1 MARKKKRIVT
11 QPGYVKYLRTSDE
24 DAQAPER
31 SQNGQRRDIERLH
44 RVFLDLPDLGE
55 YVDNYTGTSSDRKQ
69 YQQMLTDARAGKF
82 SHVFASVPDRFGR
95 DDVEALRAIDE
106 LTELGIVVR
115 FAGHPDLDP
124 GDMDDRLYL
133 NILFG
138 MAKRE
143 AAVIAKRS
151 TNGMLSK
158 LLNGGWPWLAP
169 DGYVNRESKV
179 SEISHKTD
187 NDRNAHG
194 KYKRWVE
201 IDPKQA
207 EAWRYAWQLLLTD
220 QHSLED
226 ICEKLYERGY
236 RLRNGKPFVKVTK
249 TGKRTPYLQQ
259 LSRAFHN
266 WLYAGWVVVENDWAN
281 IPPKTVKAE
290 WEAMVSTEEFEQGLA
305 ILARRNHKPN
315 PKKRHFYLLQ
325 GLIYLK
331 QDNGTLIKLTCG
343 TPNAN
348 RARGGVSYYCI
359 QSSNQ
364 NFLCWKIDEQIQHH
378 LQAVQVDPELI
389 PTIRKIYQTDVT
401 HYTSD
406 RSREIKSLQQAMKR
420 IEEKELN
427 LWRAFTEHG
436 MRPQIY
442 ETLSHEYEDER
453 QRIEQALVLIT
464 KEHGQVVDNLDAA
477 LMVISQIAD
486 RYPKNTKYQQRDI
499 LKQMVNRIVI
509 NPEGRIIRIELKPPF
524 NYLDD
529 LVKGSTNDQRGGE
542 TSLEMKRTST
552 PAKHTGSLQVTSG
565 APDRTRTYDSR
576 FRKPKLYPLSYWSN
590 ILIISKK

>member
-1 MARKKKRIVT
+1 MARRKKRIVT
-11 QPGYVKYLRTSDE
+11 KPGYVKYLRTSDE

-31 SQNGQRRDIERLH
+31 SQNGQRRDIERLI
-44 RVFLDLPDLGE
+44 RAFADIPDLGE

-69 YQQMLTDARAGKF
+69 YQQMLTDGRAGNF
-82 SHVFASVPDRFGR
+82 SHIFASVPDRFGR

-169 DGYVNRESKV
+169 DGYINKESKV
-179 SEISHKTD
+179 SELSHKTD
-187 NDRNAHG
+187 NDRYAHG

-207 EAWRYAWQLLLTD
+207 EVWRYAWQLLITD
-220 QHSLED
+220 QHSLEE

-236 RLRNGKPFVKVTK
+236 RLRNSKPFVKVTK
-249 TGKRTPYLQQ
+249 TGKRTHYIQQ

-266 WLYAGWVVVENDWAN
+266 WLYAGWVAVDNDWAN

-290 WEAMVSTEEFEQGLA
+290 WEPMVSTEMFEQGLA
-305 ILARRNHKPN
+305 ILARRNHKPI
-315 PKKRHFYLLQ
+315 PKKRYFYLLQ

-331 QDNGTLIKLTCG
+331 QDSGKLIKLTCS

-359 QSSNQ
+359 PSSNQ
-364 NFLCWKIDEQIQHH
+364 NFLCWKVEEQIIRH
-378 LQAVQVDPELI
+378 LQAIQVNPKLI
-389 PTIRKIYQTDVT
+389 PTIRKVYQKDVT

-406 RSREIKSLQQAMKR
+406 RSREMKALQQAMKR

-436 MRPQIY
+436 MRSQIY

-464 KEHGQVVDNLDAA
+464 TEHGQVVDNLDAA

-486 RYPKNTKYQQRDI
+486 RYPKNTKQQQRDI

-509 NPEGRIIRIELKPPF
+509 SPEGRIIRIELKPPF

-529 LVKGSTNDQRGGE
+529 LVKGRTNDQRGGE
-542 TSLEMKRTST
+542 TSQEMKRTST
-552 PAKHTGSLQVTSG
+552 KHTGSLQVICG

-576 FRKPKLYPLSYWSN
+576 FRKPKLYPLSYWSSKYS
-590 ILIISKK
+590 ISKK